1 MQRHIAAMHCCMPRQ
16 KRRRISFYATYD
28 IAHSVFSMLL
38 YSYDCYTHYI
48 AWQSQKT
55 TQEEEEEAEFLFAV
69 YSGVAYM

>member
-38 YSYDCYTHYI
+38 YSSYDCYTLY
-48 AWQSQKT
+48 SM
-55 TQEEEEEAEFLFAV
+55 AEPENYAGGGGRLFCL
-69 YSGVAYM
+69 